1 MAVQIEGIYRD
12 VLRGP
17 RGELIR
23 DAGWKPNMIVLRCRE
38 LLAAFMKGDQA
49 ESPLGIQSLKLGRG
63 DPAWD
68 NAPPAGKPP
77 ETTTQLVDS
86 TPFVI
91 PKASLTLQYLNGN
104 NEFSAAP
111 TNRLEI
117 VAVIGPGQPEPQLN
131 LPSPYPIRE
140 FGLFGRLKNV
150 DYMIDYVRHPL
161 IEKDAAVTLERR
173 VQLIF

>member
-1 MAVQIEGIYRD
+1 MSVHIEGIYRD

-17 RGELIR
+17 RGEVIR
-23 DAGWKPNMIVLRCRE
+23 DAGWKPNLIVLRCRE
-38 LLAAFMKGDQA
+38 LLAAFMKGDGT

-68 NAPPAGKPP
+68 NVPPPKPP
-77 ETTTQLVDS
+77 ETSIQLVDG

-91 PKASLTLQYLNGN
+91 PKNSLTLQYLSGN
-104 NEFSAAP
+104 NELSSAP

-117 VAVIGPGQPEPQLN
+117 VAVLGPGQPPPQLN

-140 FGLFGRLKNV
+140 FGLFGKLKGV